1 MGGAYSIQTFFIPIL
16 KRNPNQNKYSLF
28 TLLANVIGGAVYFYI
43 AFVGSFG
50 IFFNYLRYIK

>member
-16 KRNPNQNKYSLF
+16 KKNPHQNKYVFF

-50 IFFNYLRYIK
+50 IFLELT